1 MEHKLCGE
9 EHAHEK
15 HVQTKRRAANAILSS
30 KGKKDASNLDLK
42 IRKIHILWCSSEIRD
57 GHFTQKQMPILCNYC
72 SSTRNRYR
80 LCNGSHSPSMESTKI
95 TSDSRFDGGKAT
107 DAAAFDLVDLQ
118 NVENEGGIEVLPVAK
133 GGDGD
138 RSGLSL
144 EAVGGQ

>member
-1 MEHKLCGE
+1 M
-9 EHAHEK
+9 
-15 HVQTKRRAANAILSS
+15 AISPRNKCLSS
-30 KGKKDASNLDLK
+30 ATIVLAHAID
-42 IRKIHILWCSSEIRD
+42 
-57 GHFTQKQMPILCNYC
+57 
-72 SSTRNRYR
+72 R

-107 DAAAFDLVDLQ
+107 DAAFDSVDLQ